1 MEEFAKK
8 IGEIAVG
15 AISKAIKAG
24 RSRREALDEAI
35 AELRR
40 EDVVSDDL
48 WNDLESYIADT
59 RDFEENGAG

>member
-15 AISKAIKAG
+15 VIAEAIRRG
-24 RSRREALDEAI
+24 RTRRQALDEAI
-35 AELRR
+35 ATLSRD
-40 EDVVSDDL
+40 DVVSDDL
-48 WNDLESYIADT
+48 WNDLEAYVADT